1 MNKWII
7 YIMSA
12 GNLTLSNTK
21 IKAPRIGVCADNI
34 NMINSFYLRYYFIK
48 KNEEY

>member
-1 MNKWII
+1 
-7 YIMSA
+7 MSA

-34 NMINSFYLRYYFIK
+34 NMINSQLDSNYQGCPRDTGLG
-48 KNEEY
+48 NL